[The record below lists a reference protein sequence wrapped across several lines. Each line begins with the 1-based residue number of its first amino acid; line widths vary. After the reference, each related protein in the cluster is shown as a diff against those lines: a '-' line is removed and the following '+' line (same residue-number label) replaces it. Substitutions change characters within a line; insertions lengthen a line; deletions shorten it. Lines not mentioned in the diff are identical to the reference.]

1 MKFELT
7 TITPVHIGAGEEK
20 SLSHLSDYFFDEV
33 AQEACYIDHRKLEK
47 FMREYP
53 ESQKIIDDFV
63 RRVRGEQ
70 SQAQHKYGVRAFL
83 EDYGANPA
91 EFVRERVPV
100 NAPEELKAQQIQPT
114 VRNAGRPYIPGSSL
128 KGAIRTAL
136 LYHEITQENKGNLK
150 QTIQNIVQLQKQ
162 KGHKNAKAE
171 FNRLEQQIFGAYD
184 KDTFRLL
191 HVTDTETLPIS
202 TLSIVHGK
210 RMRLSPTTQ
219 KEPNRRSVPFNYEA
233 INPGAVAKFELKCMG
248 KAGNPNQEL
257 KPYLHT
263 GAEGKILKLVNSFSR
278 KFVEEEMKAL
288 KNSTELSAVYQFYAQ
303 ELMPTIENLSEGEAI
318 LSLGRGKTYFN
329 NSIGLAFEENELEQ
343 VRKLYRLGENRR
355 TRLLVKPFPITRTVI
370 IENGRAQTGLGWVK
384 ISSRNDAT
392 AQR

>member
-7 TITPVHIGAGEEK
+7 TITPVHIGAGKEK
-20 SLSHLSDYFFDEV
+20 SLSHLSDYFLDE
-33 AQEACYIDHRKLEK
+33 ATREACYIDHRTLEK

-53 ESQKIIDDFV
+53 EPQKIIDDFV

-91 EFVRERVPV
+91 EFVRERVLV

-136 LYHEITQENKGNLK
+136 LYYEITQENKGNLK
-150 QTIQNIVQLQKQ
+150 RTIQNIVQLQKQ
-162 KGHKNAKAE
+162 KDHKNAKAE

-202 TLSIVHGK
+202 TLSIIHGK
-210 RMRLSPTTQ
+210 RMRLSPTAQ
-219 KEPNRRSVPFNYEA
+219 KGPDIRNVPFNYEA
-233 INPGAVAKFELKCMG
+233 IAPESTARFELKCMG
-248 KAGNPNQEL
+248 KAGNQSPQL
-257 KPYLHT
+257 KSYFHT
-263 GAEGKILKLVNSFSR
+263 GAEGIILKLINSYSR
-278 KFVEEEMKAL
+278 RFVEEEMQAL
-288 KNSTELSAVYQFYAQ
+288 ENKPDLTGVYRFYAK
-303 ELMPTIENLSEGEAI
+303 ELMPMIENLSEGEAI

-329 NSIGLAFEENELEQ
+329 NSIGLAFDENELEQ

-355 TRLLVKPFPITRTVI
+355 TRLLVKPFPTTRTVI
-370 IENGRAQTGLGWVK
+370 IENGRAKTGLGWVK